1 MYSTENYEKSSVVE
15 RWNRTIKQRMWEQ
28 FIVQGNTQ
36 YLDVL
41 PQILTK
47 HNNTKHSNTEMTPTE
62 ASKKKNRGTVYFNM
76 FGDMETSTEPKFKVV
91 DKLGIS
97 KYKTQRIFSKLDRRG
112 FHY

>member
-62 ASKKKNRGTVYFNM
+62 ASKKKNMGTVYFNT
-76 FGDMETSTEPKFKVV
+76 FGDMHTTKKPKFKVC
-91 DKLGIS
+91 DKVR
-97 KYKTQRIFSKLDRRG
+97 T
-112 FHY
+112 